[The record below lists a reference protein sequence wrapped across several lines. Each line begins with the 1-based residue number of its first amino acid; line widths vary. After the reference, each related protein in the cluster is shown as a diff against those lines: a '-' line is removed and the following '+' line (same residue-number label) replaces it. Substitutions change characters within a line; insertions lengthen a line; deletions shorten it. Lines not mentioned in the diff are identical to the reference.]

1 MNVGRQTQQHL
12 HVFLEPYATPPT
24 NEIIC
29 CGEFLLQALAFVYDI
44 STRRLHH
51 IVTTSCGARIVELS
65 SSSIFCN
72 NSLDK
77 VSSLKWH
84 LTFFMGRHK
93 KTSLQSL
100 QPPMSRHRHQFNS
113 RQVLPMRASSFLEW
127 GRCTFTLLLIMA
139 MLLVR
144 RSDAQTI
151 GVDICACQPA
161 VYTFSFDFQLL
172 CADRNIDGPG
182 IIDSSCIQVN
192 VVTNNETNLPFVAV
206 SSIRILELDQELQTT
221 AQTQINGDFRTG
233 DNFTYTSIIATEFDN
248 FNASSIPRG
257 IQLDITGRNAFDQQ
271 VVNTWA
277 ILYSNDCGIFPILF
291 EGEFIGVTI
300 IVCIDFV

>member
-1 MNVGRQTQQHL
+1 MQVRRQTQQHL
-12 HVFLEPYATPPT
+12 RVFLEPYATPST
-24 NEIIC
+24 SEIIC
-29 CGEFLLQALAFVYDI
+29 CGEFVLQAIAFVYEV
-44 STRRLHH
+44 STRRIHH
-51 IVTTSCGARIVELS
+51 IVAYCTFG
-65 SSSIFCN
+65 N
-72 NSLDK
+72 KSLDK
-77 VSSLKWH
+77 VSNLTWL

-93 KTSLQSL
+93 KTPLRSL
-100 QPPMSRHRHQFNS
+100 QPPMTRHRHQFNS
-113 RQVLPMRASSFLEW
+113 KQVLPMRASLFLKW
-127 GRCTFTLLLIMA
+127 GQCTFALLSIMTV
-139 MLLVR
+139 LLVR

-151 GVDICACQPA
+151 GVDICACQPS

-182 IIDSSCIQVN
+182 IIDSSCVQVN
-192 VVTNNETNLPFVAV
+192 VVTNNETDLPFVAV
-206 SSIRILELDQELQTT
+206 SSIRILELDQDLQTT